1 MISDKKKRHFA
12 DAIVECVEGGG
23 TALEVM
29 GLLDELDKPDYDP
42 DFENAAVLSE
52 RANDDCPIADDE
64 SLKEMCIKR
73 MELGLPIFDY

>member
-1 MISDKKKRHFA
+1 MSDTKKRYFA

-29 GLLDELDKPDYDP
+29 DLLYELEKPEYDP

-52 RANDDCPIADDE
+52 RANDDCPIVDDE
-64 SLKEMCIKR
+64 SLKKICILR
-73 MELGLPIFDY
+73 MEAGLPIFND